1 MFEKPFPGMFHMPNL
16 TFLYEE
22 NGFKVSKLVVMGT
35 HFFVVQHTATGRRYI
50 RRTLPAV
57 DAIIRQMVL

>member
-1 MFEKPFPGMFHMPNL
+1 MSNL

-35 HFFVVQHTATGRRYI
+35 HFFVVQHTATGKRFI
-50 RRTLPAV
+50 RKALPAV
-57 DAIIRQMVL
+57 EAIIRQMVL

>member
-1 MFEKPFPGMFHMPNL
+1 MSNL

-35 HFFVVQHTATGRRYI
+35 HFFIVQHTATGKRFI
-50 RRTLPAV
+50 RKTLPAV

>member
-1 MFEKPFPGMFHMPNL
+1 MPNL

-22 NGFKVSKLVVMGT
+22 NGFKVSKLVVMGN